1 MKHKAL
7 VDHYLEIQFDR
18 KMDKMLEGREKNK
31 GEAMEIFIN
40 ALFCLKLYHSPR
52 RWRTPEQARR
62 EFAALGSPTRQL
74 EEAKQQLLMIKNGL
88 EISAAHHPWK
98 KDGHTFTGDEL
109 LEWIITTA
117 MPLAQELERKR
128 QLPTEPTVRM
138 RSLPQVPKL
147 GTTSDLPVGGITSER
162 EEMDRFKAQCRAEF
176 ERRVETGEIDI
187 YSEMQA
193 LIAPSRNKKL
203 VGYEMEMW
211 FGFPTNDW
219 YRGKVISIINRKA
232 DTVKIAWDEK
242 GLHEDDPRETIQELK
257 ETKYNPKT
265 TKEGAW
271 RRFFEK

>member
-1 MKHKAL
+1 MDYNYGHAVGAGSREEKTTTNGAYHADEKLAPGAKAWN
-7 VDHYLEIQFDR
+7 YIR
-18 KMDKMLEGREKNK
+18 
-31 GEAMEIFIN
+31 
-40 ALFCLKLYHSPR
+40 
-52 RWRTPEQARR
+52 
-62 EFAALGSPTRQL
+62 
-74 EEAKQQLLMIKNGL
+74 
-88 EISAAHHPWK
+88 
-98 KDGHTFTGDEL
+98 
-109 LEWIITTA
+109 
-117 MPLAQELERKR
+117 LAC
-128 QLPTEPTVRM
+128 
-138 RSLPQVPKL
+138 
-147 GTTSDLPVGGITSER
+147 GGITSER
-162 EEMDRFKAQCRAEF
+162 EEMDRFKAKCRAEF